1 MTLAIPCLFI
11 FATLEWSVMAHPKIY
26 TDSKYDVAQM
36 IEEHNI
42 KVTTIYVD
50 DINDVGTL
58 IMKRSFFG
66 IDEYL
71 AMEKILDENSDEKFK
86 KIIRSVLWDLIIK
99 MEKKFMKY
107 LN

>member
-99 MEKKFMKY
+99 WKRN
-107 LN
+107 L